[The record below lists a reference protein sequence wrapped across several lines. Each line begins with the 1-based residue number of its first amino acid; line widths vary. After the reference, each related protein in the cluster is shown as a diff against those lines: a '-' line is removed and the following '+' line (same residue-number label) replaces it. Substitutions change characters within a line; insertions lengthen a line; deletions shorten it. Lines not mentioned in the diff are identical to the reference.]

1 MSKTM
6 RDTTITFIR
15 EKDTKNTVRYAE
27 TNSINSN
34 AVIGMVYVQKHALP
48 SPIPQSIKITLSFP
62 ETEDDSSES
71 TSGEWS

>member
-1 MSKTM
+1 M
-6 RDTTITFIR
+6 RDTTLTFIR

-48 SPIPQSIKITLSFP
+48 SPIPQSIQITLSFP